1 MRASGPNPVRMLAHA
16 LAALFN
22 SRAAFLKQWRGYP
35 TLRTSSPGV
44 AGRWVGEWISEANGH
59 RGDLKCVLQSA
70 GPNLY
75 RAHFYASFAKLFRV
89 GYATELKSEQT
100 DGRTLLKG
108 EENIGFLAG
117 GVYRCEGEVNGNE
130 LRCRYSCKYDH
141 GLLRLKRLD

>member
-1 MRASGPNPVRMLAHA
+1 MSTSPLTPVRMLAHA

-22 SRAAFLKQWRGYP
+22 SRAAFLKQWRACP
-35 TLRTSSPGV
+35 TLQAGSQGV
-44 AGRWVGEWISEANGH
+44 AGRWVGEWLSEANGH

-70 GPNLY
+70 GPNLF

-89 GYATELKSEQT
+89 GYATELKTEQT
-100 DGRTLLKG
+100 NGRTLLTG

-130 LRCRYSCKYDH
+130 LHCRYSCKYDH
-141 GLLRLKRLD
+141 GIFRLKRLD